1 MKIGLL
7 SDTHGYIGKEINDVL
22 ETCDE
27 IWHAGDIGTMDV
39 LEALESIGPVRAVYG
54 NIDDHRIRAALPEDQ
69 IFQLNGL
76 KVVMTHI
83 GGYPSRYN
91 SRARGLILSQ
101 QPELFICGHSHILKV
116 MKDQKYRHLH
126 MNPGAAGH
134 HGFHVIRT
142 MLTFDIVNGQLDNL
156 AAVEF
161 GRRGRTE

>member
-101 QPELFICGHSHILKV
+101 QPKLFICGHSHILKV
-116 MKDQKYRHLH
+116 MKDQK
-126 MNPGAAGH
+126 
-134 HGFHVIRT
+134 
-142 MLTFDIVNGQLDNL
+142 
-156 AAVEF
+156 
-161 GRRGRTE
+161 